1 MRFVEGV
8 CEAQKILL
16 LLCTISFVLTFPLQV
31 FTIKKMVKCE
41 WFGTV
46 AWAKRLGL
54 GSPRGLGHK
63 DVNVLQQEL
72 PNTFGNIPVSFLYH
86 LALF

>member
-8 CEAQKILL
+8 CEAQKILM

-46 AWAKRLGL
+46 AQAKRLGL

-63 DVNVLQQEL
+63 DVNVL
-72 PNTFGNIPVSFLYH
+72 PVTARAVLSKYFRKH
-86 LALF
+86 PR